1 MTFYEQALEHRGEQ
15 KKKTS
20 GRTGLRESS
29 HLLGPVRVLGREK
42 MKKEHKQ
49 TTNNM
54 TLSTWQVVRA
64 SNCRSETHSTALHHR
79 YLQEGKGSK
88 DREDKAQTRVTRK
101 HKCMRSEREER
112 RGERCLMHYGRS
124 LSRLKQ
130 NIYRMDQDCIC

>member
-20 GRTGLRESS
+20 GRTRLWKSS
-29 HLLGPVRVLGREK
+29 HLLGPVRVPGREK

-54 TLSTWQVVRA
+54 TINTWQVVRA
-64 SNCRSETHSTALHHR
+64 SNCRSETHSTAPHHR

-88 DREDKAQTRVTRK
+88 DRKDKAQTRGT
-101 HKCMRSEREER
+101 
-112 RGERCLMHYGRS
+112 
-124 LSRLKQ
+124 
-130 NIYRMDQDCIC
+130 

>member
-1 MTFYEQALEHRGEQ
+1 MSKHLSTEGS
-15 KKKTS
+15 KKKKKPQAEPDS
-20 GRTGLRESS
+20 GRAAICWDQ
-29 HLLGPVRVLGREK
+29 LGCWEGRRW
-42 MKKEHKQ
+42 KKEHKQ

-54 TLSTWQVVRA
+54 TLNTWQVVRA